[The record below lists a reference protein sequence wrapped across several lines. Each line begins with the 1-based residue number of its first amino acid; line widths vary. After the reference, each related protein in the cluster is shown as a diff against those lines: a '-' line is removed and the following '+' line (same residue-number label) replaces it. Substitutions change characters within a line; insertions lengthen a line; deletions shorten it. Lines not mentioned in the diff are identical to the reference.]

1 MEQGKEG
8 CIDDDVDR
16 WLQLYKTREGKY
28 LLDIQRVDGP
38 NFLFMDLC
46 TAFLAEVGAV

>member
-1 MEQGKEG
+1 MEQGEQG
-8 CIDDDVDR
+8 CINEDVEC
-16 WLQLYKTREGKY
+16 WVQLYRTQEGKY
-28 LLDIQRVDGP
+28 LLDIQRIDGP